1 MQIVLEVIEGPHRG
15 KTFTFDAHDNFIVGR
30 ARCAHFRLP
39 KKDPYFSRVHF
50 MVEVN
55 PPYCYLMDMGSTNGT
70 RVNGQRVQAAYLGD
84 GDLIQGGDTVIRVS
98 LVGEPGEAVGD
109 LPCRPPPPLP
119 VQPEPPRG
127 EAPRIEPAPPPVG
140 GARPA
145 PPVDPLPEMAVPPP
159 AAPPAVSPD
168 ASPVPP
174 SCTPDPRFDAT
185 QSFQGVSPEVP
196 VKPPTVVPLGDD
208 DKPAVPGYE
217 ILGKLGSGGMG
228 VVYLARRLS
237 DGEQVAVKTVVL
249 ATSGRERDTQ
259 RFLREANIL
268 RQLRHP
274 HIVGFHETNRIAGL
288 LYFVMDYVPGTDAAT
303 LLTCEGPLAI
313 DRAVRLVCQVL
324 DGLHYAHAQGFVHR
338 DVKPANL
345 LVTQQGG
352 RETSRLADFGLARA
366 YQASAMS
373 GITILGDTGGTVPY
387 MPPEQITHYREAT
400 PAADQYS
407 AAATLYRLLTGR
419 HLFDFGKLPPHQ
431 RLKKILFDQPAP
443 IHRHRRDVPDP
454 LAQAIHRAL
463 AKEPQARFPDAA
475 ALRDALLRCDAG
487 V

>member
-1 MQIVLEVIEGPHRG
+1 MQIVLEVIEGPHAG

-30 ARCAHFRLP
+30 APCAHFRLP

-55 PPYCYLMDMGSTNGT
+55 PPCCYLMDMGSTNGT

-84 GDLIQGGDTVIRVS
+84 GDLIQGGDTVLRVS
-98 LVGEPGEAVGD
+98 LVGQPDDAVGD
-109 LPCRPPPPLP
+109 LPCRPPPPPP
-119 VQPEPPRG
+119 VQPEPPRP
-127 EAPRIEPAPPPVG
+127 EAPRADPQPPRVGRAWPEPPVAPP
-140 GARPA
+140 
-145 PPVDPLPEMAVPPP
+145 PEMAVPPP
-159 AAPPAVSPD
+159 AAPPGASEWPRSP
-168 ASPVPP
+168 AE
-174 SCTPDPRFDAT
+174 DPRFDVT
-185 QSFQGVSPEVP
+185 QSFRGVSPEVP
-196 VKPPTVVPLGDD
+196 VKPPTVVPLGAD

-228 VVYLARRLS
+228 VVYLTRRRS
-237 DGEQVAVKTVVL
+237 DGEQVAVKTVAV
-249 ATSGRERDTQ
+249 ARAGRERDTQ

-274 HIVGFHETNRIAGL
+274 HIVGFHETGRIGEL
-288 LYFVMDYVPGTDAAT
+288 LYFVMEYVPGTDADT
-303 LLTCEGPLAI
+303 LLRCQSPLPVA
-313 DRAVRLVCQVL
+313 RAVRLVCQAL
-324 DGLHYAHAQGFVHR
+324 DGLHYAHARGFVHR

-345 LVTQQGG
+345 LVTQHEG
-352 RETSRLADFGLARA
+352 RETCRLGDFGLARA

-373 GITILGDTGGTVPY
+373 GITILGDTGGTIPY

-431 RLKKILFDQPAP
+431 RVKMILFDEPAP
-443 IHRHRRDVPDP
+443 IQHHRRDVPDA
-454 LAQAIHRAL
+454 LSQAIHRAL
-463 AKEPQARFPDAA
+463 LKEPMARFPDAA
-475 ALRDALLRCDAG
+475 SFRDALLPFAG
-487 V
+487 NK